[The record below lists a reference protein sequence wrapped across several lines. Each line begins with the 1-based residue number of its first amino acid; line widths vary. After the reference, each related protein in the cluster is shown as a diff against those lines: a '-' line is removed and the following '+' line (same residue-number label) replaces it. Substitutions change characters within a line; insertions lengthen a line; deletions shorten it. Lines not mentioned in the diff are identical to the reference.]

1 MTWMFENSQLSSS
14 NYDKL
19 LNSLA
24 AQAVNDDVDFH
35 GGFSVPTEASAD
47 AVAVLEAKGWEIIY
61 NDPE

>member
-1 MTWMFENSQLSSS
+1 MFRDSQLSSS

-24 AQAVNDDVDFH
+24 AQVVNENISFH
-35 GGFSVPTEASAD
+35 GGYSVPTEASAD
-47 AVAVLEAKGWEIIY
+47 AVAVLEAKGWEILY